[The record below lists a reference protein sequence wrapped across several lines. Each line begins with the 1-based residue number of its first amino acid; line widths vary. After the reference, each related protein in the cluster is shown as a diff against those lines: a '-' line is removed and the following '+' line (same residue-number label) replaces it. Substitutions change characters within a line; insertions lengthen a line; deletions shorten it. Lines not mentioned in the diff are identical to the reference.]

1 MTDFLEQD
9 ATTAEARAAEAA
21 GAGLSPLAITHEA
34 LLRELAVNGAP
45 ETLTALAE
53 AAGVRVSNINRDL
66 RLLDTAGLLTLQP
79 LAVTDKG
86 HNALAALALYRAR
99 VEGHADDPAPAP
111 LGDLPLQGLP
121 HAAIAPDGFNPRK
134 AFDEDG
140 LAELAASIALD
151 GLLQP
156 LVVRPPADGAPPGTP
171 HRLVAGERR
180 WRAIGALIADGRWP
194 ADRPVP
200 VTLRDMDDE
209 THLRLAI
216 IENLQRR
223 ELKPLEEARAFRR
236 LQDEFNL
243 STAEIAKQ
251 IGFGQRMVQQRL
263 QLLDLNEEDAQR
275 LDAGKITIEDARR
288 RIANYPKVPDLTPRQ
303 WLVAIEAIDAAWARR
318 EAGET
323 LATSSI
329 HVQPEAEEDPDRQAL
344 STSSGIQLFG
354 YIGEEYD
361 DGFKTGLR
369 QVSIWSWGQYQIA
382 HRFPDLNTPEGR
394 AAALATVRREAGAEG
409 DFAAGV
415 YATAWLN
422 GPFEISDADRARM
435 AEERAQRDRDNEQRR
450 ADQQARR
457 ERLDQ
462 AALLAA
468 ALVDRHR
475 RGDHAPGEFTQVMTG
490 LDRVLPW
497 SVDPRTGN
505 ILDGLGHVAI
515 STNTSYG
522 AGPPSE
528 LIARHSMIAL
538 AVNAAAGLV
547 TPEPPAAEEQADPA
561 SDLDADDRDEAL
573 ADDEAA

>member
-156 LVVRPPADGAPPGTP
+156 LVVRPPAADAPAGAP

-223 ELKPLEEARAFRR
+223 ELKPLEEGHAFRR
-236 LQDEFNL
+236 LQDEFGL
-243 STAEIAKQ
+243 TTAQIAEQ
-251 IGFGQRMVQQRL
+251 IGFTQRFVQKRL
-263 QLLDLNEEDAQR
+263 QLLECDAADQQL
-275 LDAGKITIEDARR
+275 LDEGRITIEEALRRLAARPTPEPFEGDELLVFLECAYR
-288 RIANYPKVPDLTPRQ
+288 KLSTSANWWETFRVSHT
-303 WLVAIEAIDAAWARR
+303 IEADDTAAALKARGLLSFGLYSWSSSPGMNASLAWKAQRVLAEQTGAGAVVLADIAARLAEIRGLPAWSEQDGFATPWLNPPYSLSPEQEAEIAGEQAERERR
-318 EAGET
+318 EAQRK
-323 LATSSI
+323 A
-329 HVQPEAEEDPDRQAL
+329 EAEERERK
-344 STSSGIQLFG
+344 S
-354 YIGEEYD
+354 
-361 DGFKTGLR
+361 
-369 QVSIWSWGQYQIA
+369 
-382 HRFPDLNTPEGR
+382 
-394 AAALATVRREAGAEG
+394 AARK
-409 DFAAGV
+409 AAG
-415 YATAWLN
+415 
-422 GPFEISDADRARM
+422 ES
-435 AEERAQRDRDNEQRR
+435 
-450 ADQQARR
+450 
-457 ERLDQ
+457 
-462 AALLAA
+462 
-468 ALVDRHR
+468 
-475 RGDHAPGEFTQVMTG
+475 
-490 LDRVLPW
+490 
-497 SVDPRTGN
+497 
-505 ILDGLGHVAI
+505 
-515 STNTSYG
+515 
-522 AGPPSE
+522 
-528 LIARHSMIAL
+528 IARIAL
-538 AVNAAAGLV
+538 APDLARRPETVLELTSAFGHPLPWRWVAPTEDEVGAIVDANGEEISLDSYDGEELFPLVMAAMNAMAGLP
-547 TPEPPAAEEQADPA
+547 PERLERPADTAEDGDAEDG
-561 SDLDADDRDEAL
+561 DAD